1 MAMDKKIRHAM
12 KAGRQQA
19 DGVLKFRDKELL
31 RRVKAVKRQP
41 VAVRAARGPAP
52 IAPKLVRAA
61 GGPGSSGVLVAEGDS
76 WFDYPLNDIL
86 RLLEDHHGYD
96 VESVAHKGDRVE
108 DMAYGPGQFEE
119 FARRLEKLLRQN
131 VIPKAI
137 LLSGGGNDIAGQ
149 EFGMLIN
156 HALSPVAGL
165 NGPVLAG
172 VIDERI
178 KFAYVTLLS
187 AVTRI
192 CEQRL
197 GGPVTILVHGYDYP
211 VPDGRGFLGGWWI
224 LPGPWLPA
232 EGLRRPRGASR
243 PRQAP
248 DRPLQRDAQGR
259 RGASRV
265 RPCSPCRSPEHPLRR
280 EQLQKGL
287 GQRTAPHVHRVPA
300 GDRPHRGGDLASTE
314 GRESDPSA
322 LRGPAGNALRRAPR
336 GMDRANEAGRALRG
350 RGR

>member
-165 NGPVLAG
+165 NEPVIAG

-197 GGPVTILVHGYDYP
+197 GGPVTIIVHGYDYP

-224 LPGPWLPA
+224 LPGPWLEP
-232 EGLRRPRGASR
+232 GFR
-243 PRQAP
+243 
-248 DRPLQRDAQGR
+248 
-259 RGASRV
+259 
-265 RPCSPCRSPEHPLRR
+265 
-280 EQLQKGL
+280 QKGYE
-287 GQRTAPHVHRVPA
+287 
-300 GDRPHRGGDLASTE
+300 DLAVRAALAKRLIDRFNE
-314 GRESDPSA
+314 M
-322 LRGPAGNALRRAPR
+322 LRGVVALPEFAHVRHVDLRNTLSAGSNYKR
-336 GMDRANEAGRALRG
+336 DWANELHPTFTGFQRVTDRIAAAI
-350 RGR
+350 

>member
-1 MAMDKKIRHAM
+1 MALDKNIPHAM
-12 KAGRQQA
+12 KVGRQLA
-19 DGVLKFRDKELL
+19 DDVLQFRAREL
-31 RRVKAVKRQP
+31 RRRASAVKRQTA
-41 VAVRAARGPAP
+41 AVRAARSPVAV
-52 IAPKLVRAA
+52 APKLMRAA
-61 GGPGSSGVLVAEGDS
+61 GGPGSAGVLVAEGDS
-76 WFDYPLNDIL
+76 WFDYPFNDIL
-86 RLLEDHHGYD
+86 RLLEDRHGYD

-108 DMAYGPGQFEE
+108 DMAYGSGQFEE

-165 NGPVLAG
+165 NEQVLAG

-197 GGPVTILVHGYDYP
+197 GGPIKILVHGYDYP

-224 LPGPWLPA
+224 LPGPWLEP
-232 EGLRRPRGASR
+232 GFR
-243 PRQAP
+243 
-248 DRPLQRDAQGR
+248 
-259 RGASRV
+259 
-265 RPCSPCRSPEHPLRR
+265 
-280 EQLQKGL
+280 QKGYDQL
-287 GQRTAPHVHRVPA
+287 AVRV
-300 GDRPHRGGDLASTE
+300 DLAKRLIDRFNDMLKAIVALPEFAHIDHIDLRNTLST
-314 GRESDPSA
+314 GSNYKRDW
-322 LRGPAGNALRRAPR
+322 
-336 GMDRANEAGRALRG
+336 ANELHPTFAGFKRVTDRFAAAI
-350 RGR
+350 